1 MNYQE
6 EKLFYCPNH
15 PEELITNYCC
25 IRSCHTPL
33 CPDCINDH
41 TRAHKQKKEYPEIDT
56 LSRVKKM
63 CKTKL
68 LYILKVLEKDLHKLE
83 KAENLDVEEIL
94 YKSLQDLEK
103 LKFKLIEKVEDYFLK
118 IKEEFQIKF
127 QSSTRKTGNFNEM
140 KTKIRNVG
148 EELKN
153 LHENLYEDRMF
164 ESIKNTSNLDSKQL
178 IDFFDK
184 MVIKSIQEKV
194 KVPTQ
199 FIFSDEKFRGF
210 ESFLT
215 KIVGIEVVDRQLVI
229 EAVSEEKEKDDFGEF
244 NELDSYFKEKFITHK

>member
-1 MNYQE
+1 MNTK
-6 EKLFYCPNH
+6 EKTFYCPTH
-15 PEELITNYCC
+15 PNEQITNYCC

-41 TRAHKQKKEYPEIDT
+41 TKLHKQKKEYPEIDT

-68 LYILKVLEKDLHKLE
+68 LYILKILEKDLKKLE

-103 LKFKLIEKVEDYFLK
+103 LKYKLIEKIENYITK
-118 IKEEFQIKF
+118 IKEDFTIKF
-127 QSSTRKTGNFNEM
+127 QTSTRKTGNFNEM

-153 LHENLYEDRMF
+153 LHESLFEDRMF

-178 IDFFDK
+178 IEFFDK
-184 MVIKSIQEKV
+184 MVLKNIQEKV

-199 FIFSDEKFRGF
+199 FVFSDEKFRGF
-210 ESFLT
+210 EVFLG
-215 KIVGIEVVDRQLVI
+215 KIVGVEVVQR
-229 EAVSEEKEKDDFGEF
+229 KEVVGEVPGYEQGELE
-244 NELDSYFKEKFITHK
+244 ELDCYFKEKFVRSN